1 MIRHTK
7 NVFQIHCESFKVES
21 CMLSNDY
28 LLIELAFFS
37 ANQFNKYAIYKTCVS
52 QMPQILTIRINKG
65 NYYTLLFINVE

>member
-1 MIRHTK
+1 
-7 NVFQIHCESFKVES
+7 
-21 CMLSNDY
+21 MLSNDY